1 VRSCLKALLRRKIL
15 WIVHYGGVEQL
26 VRKMV
31 FTLGAGMTTQT
42 CKTAATNSKG
52 HGSCTIDSVKQPKG
66 DVLVTIS
73 FAGDPRGPKCDYAPT
88 ISSTVITV
96 KK

>member
-1 VRSCLKALLRRKIL
+1 MRSCLKTSLRRKIL

-31 FTLGAGMTTQT
+31 FTLGAGKTTQT